1 MFGKDLAATEEQVLP
16 PCFRNQ
22 YPRFGDIPFLEE
34 THNPIDESPKNRV
47 HLYIKIEMWTNNSFN
62 PNRVHH
68 AHTRSTTEYT
78 RSKTM
83 NYGAPRSTLVSS

>member
-22 YPRFGDIPFLEE
+22 YPRFGDIPVLEE

-47 HLYIKIEMWTNNSFN
+47 HLVCTSKSKCGKIIVLTLI
-62 PNRVHH
+62 
-68 AHTRSTTEYT
+68 EYT
-78 RSKTM
+78 MHIQGLLQNTRVAKS
-83 NYGAPRSTLVSS
+83 